1 MFVSQVELTVFPME
15 EVAEGVNRRVHVNK
29 GSSMDHDHCPQMDL
43 ENLVETRDPLVET
56 SMAVET
62 TLKMV
67 LLARSKLGNHFPR
80 EDINPTIIGSED
92 EVLLQA
98 DVDAVVGE
106 DGEWD
111 FDLDPSS
118 QTMNTTLDVPLR

>member
-1 MFVSQVELTVFPME
+1 ME
-15 EVAEGVNRRVHVNK
+15 EVAEDVNRRVHVNK
-29 GSSMDHDHCPQMDL
+29 GSSMDHDHRPQMDL

-67 LLARSKLGNHFPR
+67 LLTRSKLGNHFPR

-118 QTMNTTLDVPLR
+118 QTRNTTLNVPLR